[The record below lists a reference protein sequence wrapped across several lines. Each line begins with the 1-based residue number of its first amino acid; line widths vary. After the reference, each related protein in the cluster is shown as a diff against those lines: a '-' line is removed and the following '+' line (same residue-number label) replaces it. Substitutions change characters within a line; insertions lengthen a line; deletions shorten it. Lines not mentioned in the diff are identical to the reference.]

1 MYEKFRALER
11 TVYKIVTSFCIRS
24 PLQGAKLATSTNN
37 FTQLLNVISDS
48 MLHIFTQLLNVISDF
63 MLRIFL
69 LNSRI

>member
-1 MYEKFRALER
+1 MYYRDFILY
-11 TVYKIVTSFCIRS
+11 TVSS
-24 PLQGAKLATSTNN
+24 PGRETGAPTSTKN

-69 LNSRI
+69 LNSRIW